1 LRLSAKYP
9 DRSYVQ
15 VKIWWKVHVFTLIQ
29 VVFLVLLCVTIN
41 SPAGVV
47 FPVIIALL
55 HPIRLLLARTGL
67 FTREDMDLL
76 DAHM

>member
-9 DRSYVQ
+9 NKSYVQ
-15 VKIWWKVHVFTLIQ
+15 VKPMWKVHVFTLIQ
-29 VVFLVLLCVTIN
+29 VIFLVLICVLIN

-55 HPIRLLLARTGL
+55 HPIRLLLARTRL
-67 FTREDMDLL
+67 FTREELELL